1 MQIHGVGIITGCIYV
16 SLGFGFGAALVYMVL
31 INELVLGCQDFLR
44 VEGIKISASNYGR
57 LGSASRGS
65 FKLGKGV

>member
-16 SLGFGFGAALVYMVL
+16 SLGFGLGAALVYMVL
-31 INELVLGCQDFLR
+31 INEVVLGCQDLR